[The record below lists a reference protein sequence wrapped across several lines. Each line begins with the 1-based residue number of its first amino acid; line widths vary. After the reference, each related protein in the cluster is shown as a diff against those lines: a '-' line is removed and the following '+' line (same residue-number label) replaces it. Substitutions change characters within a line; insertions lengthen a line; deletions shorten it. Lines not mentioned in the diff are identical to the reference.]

1 RPSTASSQ
9 DSLMTLNPEEPGG
22 GEYDNINVVVR
33 SKTSQLTEEN
43 SQHHQST
50 LLSGATLIAI
60 VRACRHQS
68 FIFTVRFTL
77 SPDAADAKGSCE
89 KTERQKFIFRR
100 FASTIMAYG
109 QTGAGKTYTLT
120 GPPVSGGDNQQEPGI
135 MQLAFG
141 YLFAEIQLRK
151 GVEYVVQASYL
162 EVYKEHVLDLLNPSP
177 KTLPVRWSKDKGFY
191 AENLFVVEC
200 EDLGDLDGVLQEG
213 RKNRQVR
220 SHEMNE
226 HSSRSH
232 TILSISLA
240 SEIQD
245 PDDPNTYIRRQGK
258 LSLVDLAGSEKT
270 KKTKSKGN
278 TLTEANNI
286 NKSLLVLGNCISCL
300 ADPKKRSGH
309 IPYRD
314 STLTKLLADSLGG
327 NGMALIVACVSPS
340 ASNAPETINTLRYA
354 SRAKRVK
361 TKPMVRMDPREL
373 LILSL
378 RREVRLLRM
387 ENSYLRQQMMT
398 NGRLQLNGIVPVG
411 GVSPDGD
418 SGIDL
423 MRDGHP
429 PAEEGDPKNER
440 ALLHK
445 YMTENESLRVENAT
459 MHHMREMLVRDHE
472 LVCRENERLLKRL
485 DAVER
490 GYAPDSANRSG
501 TPQRVTPSIAVDRES
516 LGGSSDARKQS
527 RQATPKRP
535 KGDPKSV
542 KASATSSRSFNTIRE
557 SPKLSPTVRKIGK
570 SLNDIVKTTT
580 ESTLVPQP
588 NQETDEEAKA
598 RRRNSWGSGI
608 PKLKEKLA
616 GRASSNAKVVADKG
630 RAPNTIV
637 AALTPRSIRRTG
649 SNRVAPAPTGNPQ
662 KDTKRSSASQTV
674 PGLD

>member
-1 RPSTASSQ
+1 MDSSYQ
-9 DSLMTLNPEEPGG
+9 
-22 GEYDNINVVVR
+22 R
-33 SKTSQLTEEN
+33 S
-43 SQHHQST
+43 
-50 LLSGATLIAI
+50 
-60 VRACRHQS
+60 
-68 FIFTVRFTL
+68 
-77 SPDAADAKGSCE
+77 
-89 KTERQKFIFRR
+89 
-100 FASTIMAYG
+100 
-109 QTGAGKTYTLT
+109 
-120 GPPVSGGDNQQEPGI
+120 
-135 MQLAFG
+135 
-141 YLFAEIQLRK
+141 
-151 GVEYVVQASYL
+151 
-162 EVYKEHVLDLLNPSP
+162 PSP
-177 KTLPVRWSKDKGFY
+177 FSIEAYHGYESERLAASLRGAFPFY
-191 AENLFVVEC
+191 A
-200 EDLGDLDGVLQEG
+200 G

-423 MRDGHP
+423 MREGHP
-429 PAEEGDPKNER
+429 PAEEGDPRNER

-445 YMTENESLRVENAT
+445 YMTENESL
-459 MHHMREMLVRDHE
+459 
-472 LVCRENERLLKRL
+472 
-485 DAVER
+485 
-490 GYAPDSANRSG
+490 
-501 TPQRVTPSIAVDRES
+501 
-516 LGGSSDARKQS
+516 S
-527 RQATPKRP
+527 RQRP
-535 KGDPKSV
+535 
-542 KASATSSRSFNTIRE
+542 
-557 SPKLSPTVRKIGK
+557 
-570 SLNDIVKTTT
+570 
-580 ESTLVPQP
+580 
-588 NQETDEEAKA
+588 
-598 RRRNSWGSGI
+598 
-608 PKLKEKLA
+608 EKLGTNA
-616 GRASSNAKVVADKG
+616 RAQRSLQVVDTAS
-630 RAPNTIV
+630 R
-637 AALTPRSIRRTG
+637 
-649 SNRVAPAPTGNPQ
+649 PAH
-662 KDTKRSSASQTV
+662 
-674 PGLD
+674 

>member
-1 RPSTASSQ
+1 MLKRKIWLSKIEIDVSKIDVKPNPRVRP
-9 DSLMTLNPEEPGG
+9 
-22 GEYDNINVVVR
+22 
-33 SKTSQLTEEN
+33 LTPHENNRKN
-43 SQHHQST
+43 SQALNYPGEGQV
-50 LLSGATLIAI
+50 LVNDPNSGQTKL
-60 VRACRHQS
+60 
-68 FIFTVRFTL
+68 FTFTVVFEPEATQEDVFEHCGIKRL
-77 SPDAADAKGSCE
+77 IDMALDG
-89 KTERQKFIFRR
+89 

-120 GPPVSGGDNQQEPGI
+120 GPPDNDEGGGDNQQEPGI

-327 NGMALIVACVSPS
+327 NGMALIDNDEGGGDNQQEPGIMQLAFGYLFAEIQLRKGVEYVVQASYLEVYKEHVLDLLNPSPKTLPVRWSKDKGFYAENLFVVECEDLGDLDGVLQEGRKNRQVRSHEMNEHSSRSHTILSISLASEIQDPDDPNTYIRRQGKLSLVDLAGSEKTKKTKSKGNTLTEANNINKSLLVLGNCISCLVACVSPS

-423 MRDGHP
+423 MREGHP
-429 PAEEGDPKNER
+429 PGEEGDPRNER

-485 DAVER
+485 GALERWDFAVER
-490 GYAPDSANRSG
+490 H
-501 TPQRVTPSIAVDRES
+501 
-516 LGGSSDARKQS
+516 L
-527 RQATPKRP
+527 
-535 KGDPKSV
+535 
-542 KASATSSRSFNTIRE
+542 F
-557 SPKLSPTVRKIGK
+557 
-570 SLNDIVKTTT
+570 
-580 ESTLVPQP
+580 
-588 NQETDEEAKA
+588 
-598 RRRNSWGSGI
+598 
-608 PKLKEKLA
+608 
-616 GRASSNAKVVADKG
+616 
-630 RAPNTIV
+630 
-637 AALTPRSIRRTG
+637 
-649 SNRVAPAPTGNPQ
+649 
-662 KDTKRSSASQTV
+662 
-674 PGLD
+674 